1 MRSRPICALLVLLA
15 LFPLRPFAAL
25 ADVSFQDACG
35 HTLSFASTPSRV
47 VSLYGSFAEAWLLAG
62 GELVGV
68 TQDAL
73 TERGLSLGE
82 QVQIVGTVKEPN
94 LEAVIALD
102 PDFVVLSAD
111 IASHAP
117 AAELLR
123 QMGIPC
129 ALFRVDTFDDYLEMF
144 AVFCELTGREDCY
157 AQYGEAVAAQIDA
170 VRAAVQGM
178 PARRVLLLRAYSSG
192 VKAKRADNLA
202 GAILQDLGCDNI
214 ADRNEHLLEELSLEA
229 IVSEDPEFIF
239 VTVMGSDEDAAL
251 AFLDERFGADPAWQG
266 LTAVR
271 EGRLLLLPKELF
283 HYKPNARWGES
294 YAYLAEILFPE
305 CL

>member
-1 MRSRPICALLVLLA
+1 MRSRPLFSSLVLCVL
-15 LFPLRPFAAL
+15 LLLCPLVIRAET
-25 ADVSFQDACG
+25 SFQDVYG
-35 HTLSFASTPSRV
+35 NSLSFQGVPERV
-47 VSLYGSFAEAWLLAG
+47 VSLYGSFAEAWMLAG

-68 TQDAL
+68 TQDAV
-73 TERGLSLGE
+73 TERGLSLDE

-94 LEAVIALD
+94 LEAVLALD
-102 PDFVVLSAD
+102 PDFVILSAD

-129 ALFRVDTFDDYLEMF
+129 ALFRVDTFEDYLEMF
-144 AVFCELTGREDCY
+144 EIFCSLTGRADCY

-170 VRAAVQGM
+170 VRAAIQDA
-178 PARRVLLLRAYSSG
+178 PTRRVLLLRAYSSG
-192 VKAKRADNLA
+192 VKAKGADNIA
-202 GAILQDLGCDNI
+202 GAILQDLGCDNV
-214 ADRNEHLLEELSLEA
+214 ADRNAHLLEDLSLEA

-251 AFLDERFGADPAWQG
+251 AFLDERFGTDPAWQG
-266 LTAVR
+266 LSAVQ

-294 YAYLAEILFPE
+294 YAYLAHLLYPE
-305 CL
+305 RF